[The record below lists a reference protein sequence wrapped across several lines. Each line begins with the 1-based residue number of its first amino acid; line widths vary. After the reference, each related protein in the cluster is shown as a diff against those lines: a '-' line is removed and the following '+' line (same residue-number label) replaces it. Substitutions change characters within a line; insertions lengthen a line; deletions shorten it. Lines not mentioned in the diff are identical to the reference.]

1 MDFLP
6 SLKPS
11 QSNLKSQKVSWL
23 QFWLMALSTALA
35 IVLLGLTGL
44 QISSRPKLPSLI
56 GIIQSKKPQRQDKLI
71 ELSYNVKN
79 KPKFQKSRQLEGIIN
94 DIVNLAI
101 SKGLPIE
108 TLSISLI
115 DLKSQTYAGYQDQM
129 PRFPASVSKLFWMV
143 TLYAN
148 FEEETLA
155 HDAFLSDLLCKT
167 DLCKMIQKSDNE
179 SASRILDRITDTTS
193 GAQLSKEDYVTW
205 VNKRSKVN
213 TFFQKSS
220 YDHININ
227 QKNFPIPYLKLDEPQ
242 GRDLQMRGNNRI
254 PIRNQ
259 MTTEQA
265 SRLMYEIF
273 TNQAVSPKASEAMQ
287 DLLTRDLRPEVYK
300 KEQYNSVEG
309 FLAESLPF
317 DRIYFASKVG
327 WTLSSRQEVAY
338 ITTND
343 GKVAY
348 ILSIF
353 GDDKLYGNDWEIFPE
368 ISLMV
373 FQEMTYKF

>member
-11 QSNLKSQKVSWL
+11 QFNLKSQKVSWL

-35 IVLLGLTGL
+35 IVLLGLIGL

-56 GIIQSKKPQRQDKLI
+56 GIIQSKKPQRQDKPI

-79 KPKFQKSRQLEGIIN
+79 KPEFQKSRQLEGIIN
-94 DIVNLAI
+94 DVVNLAI

-143 TLYAN
+143 ALYAN
-148 FEEETLA
+148 FEEETPA
-155 HDAFLSDLLCKT
+155 HDVFLSDLLCKT

-179 SASRILDRITDTTS
+179 SASRVLDRITDTTS

-273 TNQAVSPKASEAMQ
+273 KNQAVSPKASKAMQ

-317 DRIYFASKVG
+317 DQIYFASKVG

-353 GDDKLYGNDWEIFPE
+353 GDDKLYGNDWKIFPE

-373 FQEMTYKF
+373 FQEMTHKF